1 VKFFIDTAD
10 IQEIKN
16 ANMRGW
22 VDGVTTNPSLIAKT
36 GKPFFDVIKE
46 ICKEVDGPVSA
57 EVISLEAD
65 GMYKEGRELAKM
77 ADNIVVKIPMTEN
90 GLIAVRK
97 LTADGIKTNVTLV
110 FSAIQALLI
119 AKAGATMVSPFIGR
133 LDDTGQDGMQLIA
146 DIVQIYE
153 NYGFTTEVLAA
164 SIRHPVHLLEAGKL
178 GAHIATIPY
187 KVMQQLC
194 LHPLTDRGIKQFM
207 DDWNKAQVK

>member
-1 VKFFIDTAD
+1 MKFFIDTAD

-16 ANMRGW
+16 ANLRGW
-22 VDGVTTNPSLIAKT
+22 VDGVTTNPTLIAKT
-36 GKPFFDVIKE
+36 GRPFFEVIKE
-46 ICKEVDGPVSA
+46 ICQEVQGPVSA
-57 EVISLEAD
+57 EVISLESE

-97 LTADGIKTNVTLV
+97 LTAEGIKTNVTLV

-119 AKAGATMVSPFIGR
+119 AKAGASMVSPFIGR
-133 LDDTGQDGMQLIA
+133 LDDVGQDGMQLIA

-194 LHPLTDRGIKQFM
+194 LHPLTDRGIQQFLS
-207 DDWNKAQVK
+207 DWNKAQVK